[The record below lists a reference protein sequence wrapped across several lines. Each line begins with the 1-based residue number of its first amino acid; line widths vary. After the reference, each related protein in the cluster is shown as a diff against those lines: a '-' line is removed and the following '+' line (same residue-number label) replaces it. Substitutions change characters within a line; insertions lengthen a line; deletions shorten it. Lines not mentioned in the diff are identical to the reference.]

1 MALHSS
7 EIQTG
12 LNDYK
17 WLLFVLAP
25 TYIRFRLKNL
35 SEEIIRD
42 KMGISKLQ
50 DCNSSGS
57 VYQFSV
63 SSKSA
68 VEKIVGS
75 DNKGSKTFTSVSQ
88 KLLALIILKIKPPT
102 PKN

>member
-1 MALHSS
+1 
-7 EIQTG
+7 
-12 LNDYK
+12 
-17 WLLFVLAP
+17 
-25 TYIRFRLKNL
+25 
-35 SEEIIRD
+35 
-42 KMGISKLQ
+42 MGISKLQ

-88 KLLALIILKIKPPT
+88 ELLALIILKINPPT